1 MVLLMPFGLSDYAAN
16 GVGVAEFKIIIMD
29 ILLRSMNTVLDDNK
43 KLCLV
48 SGEIIVGLLAF
59 HPSLARN
66 VPSVPSSKSL
76 LKLIETIQTREW
88 KAVENIESI
97 PRFV

>member
-1 MVLLMPFGLSDYAAN
+1 MPFGLSDYAAN
-16 GVGVAEFKIIIMD
+16 GVGVAEFKIIMD

-59 HPSLARN
+59 QLPSLARN